1 MPTKEQLE
9 QALHDLGVPWS
20 WDEYMAHSAQTKAS
34 SAEWFEKELKPMLR
48 EHAEQMLLKLLN
60 HQPYT
65 DEDVWKVVAAVLG
78 P

>member
-34 SAEWFEKELKPMLR
+34 SAEWFEKEMKPMLR
-48 EHAEQMLLKLLN
+48 EHAEQMLLKL
-60 HQPYT
+60 
-65 DEDVWKVVAAVLG
+65 VARTTAYIRVLSTM
-78 P
+78 PA